1 MCRSVGTIHQSLHG
15 YCIKPGRIPVAN
27 SSYIVR
33 ATLLAGSIAPGFL
46 TATTHADDFGS
57 AARAYAQHDFGVA
70 FPAFAALAKKGHSEA
85 QNYLGLLYAKGQG
98 VTRDDSIAAYWF
110 REAARA
116 GHEQAQRNLNAM
128 LANGR
133 ARAIDA
139 DVPECR

>member
-1 MCRSVGTIHQSLHG
+1 MW
-15 YCIKPGRIPVAN
+15 
-27 SSYIVR
+27 
-33 ATLLAGSIAPGFL
+33 LAGAIGAGSL
-46 TATTHADDFGS
+46 TVTARAEDFS
-57 AARAYAQHDFGVA
+57 AAARAYAQHEYRA
-70 FPAFAALAKKGHSEA
+70 AFAAFSVLAKQGHSDA